1 MEVPCK
7 RDERPT
13 AKLPGFAEQFE
24 GELLRDA
31 SGQAEES
38 LEVIAA
44 PAV

>member
-1 MEVPCK
+1 MK
-7 RDERPT
+7 DLS
-13 AKLPGFAEQFE
+13 AKLPGFAEQFY
-24 GELLRDA
+24 GELLRDV